1 VSGHLKLKMVT
12 NNGAMKWNDHFVMV
26 TSALTG
32 KYIGL
37 EAIEDGLWRV
47 YYRHVEL
54 GIFYERTMRVY
65 EVNEF
70 NL

>member
-1 VSGHLKLKMVT
+1 MVT
-12 NNGAMKWNDHFVMV
+12 LRHKINQKGWRKHFIMIS
-26 TSALTG
+26 TALTG

-47 YYRHVEL
+47 Y
-54 GIFYERTMRVY
+54 